1 MVKLQVSR
9 GRGQSRRKSTISK
22 EDNLERKR
30 TISKEKV
37 QSREKEY
44 KLKTFGIG
52 TDILLSSV
60 ALGLDWGARYE
71 AAVRGIHFRDMLVVF

>member
-1 MVKLQVSR
+1 MWLNYKSR
-9 GRGQSRRKSTISK
+9 EE
-22 EDNLERKR
+22 EDNLEERVQSRKR

-71 AAVRGIHFRDMLVVF
+71 AAVCGIHFRDMLVVF